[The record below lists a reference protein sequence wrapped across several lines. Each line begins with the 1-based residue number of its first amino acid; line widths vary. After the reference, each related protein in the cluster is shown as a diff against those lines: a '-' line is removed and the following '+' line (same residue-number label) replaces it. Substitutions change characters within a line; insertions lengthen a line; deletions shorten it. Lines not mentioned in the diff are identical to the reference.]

1 MSLRHGQ
8 NSRLLATLGPMKN
21 LFIAIACFLTTSTM
35 GFVVGCSQPKTSV
48 SDVSNLPAR
57 VAEPTVPV
65 AHSPYA
71 YRCHFARNAPKFDGK
86 LEEEAWAKA
95 PWTREFTDIEG
106 GTRPLPRHTTRVK
119 MLWDDQFLYVAAYLE
134 EPDLWATYDEHD
146 MIVFHEND
154 FEVFVDPDGDGREYY
169 EIEINVIG
177 TVFDLFLHRPY
188 REGGPAEHGW
198 HASGMKT
205 AIHTT
210 GTVNNPLDRDES
222 WVVELAIPWSD
233 FQPPKTRMDGTPW
246 VLPPIREHLRSAE
259 APRDGETWRINF
271 SRVHWDLQVVDET
284 YQKVPDRPEYN
295 WTWTPQWEINM
306 HVPEHWGFLE
316 FTKQE
321 SSL

>member
-1 MSLRHGQ
+1 M
-8 NSRLLATLGPMKN
+8 
-21 LFIAIACFLTTSTM
+21 F
-35 GFVVGCSQPKTSV
+35 
-48 SDVSNLPAR
+48 
-57 VAEPTVPV
+57 
-65 AHSPYA
+65 
-71 YRCHFARNAPKFDGK
+71 
-86 LEEEAWAKA
+86 WAKFKFACYARSHEA
-95 PWTREFTDIEG
+95 PFHRHRRSARRLHPRVCGGLFSTEDQGERRLEPPGKGGRTDRSRRAFALCIPVSFRPKCSRIRWKSG
-106 GTRPLPRHTTRVK
+106 GRCLGKGALDQGIHGYRGRNQATSPPRNQGEE
-119 MLWDDQFLYVAAYLE
+119 LWDDQYLYVAAHLE

-177 TVFDLFLHRPY
+177 TIFDLFLHRPY

-205 AIHTT
+205 AIHTN

-222 WVVELAIPWSD
+222 WVVEMAIPWSD
-233 FQPPKTRMDGTPW
+233 FSPPTTRMDGTPW
-246 VLPPIREHLRSAE
+246 VLPPIREHLRGAG

-271 SRVHWDLQVVDET
+271 SRVHWDLQVVDDVYE
-284 YQKVPDRPEYN
+284 KVPDRPEYN

-316 FTKQE
+316 FTKEE
-321 SSL
+321 SSS